1 MKLVPFIIA
10 AFLLTSNAFCADAN
24 QVTLDQIL
32 AEIRALNEKVASLES
47 RLANYEENSEIAAKR
62 LQG

>member
-1 MKLVPFIIA
+1 MKLAP
-10 AFLLTSNAFCADAN
+10 FLLTSNAFCADAN

-32 AEIRALNEKVASLES
+32 AEIRALNEKVASLKS
-47 RLANYEENSEIAAKR
+47 RLANYEEHAEIAAKR